1 MHNSSEILMT
11 LTVGLGL
18 AAFLGFLAHRLRL
31 SPIVGYLLAG
41 IVVSTHTPGYMADP
55 HIAGQLAEIGVVLL
69 MFGVGLEFHFRE
81 LLAVKYVA
89 TFGAV
94 IQSTFT
100 TLMVTGFIHLQGG
113 GWISGLVLGLSVS
126 VASTVVLV
134 RVLADHRELHT
145 PAGHIAVGWLVVE
158 DLFTILILV
167 LLPIIFPDN
176 ASAQAASGFQVVT
189 AIGLAL
195 VKVTALIVLAFVIGL
210 RFIPKILE
218 KVAKTHSR
226 ELFTLTIL
234 FCALGLAMASSLFFD
249 VSPALGAFFAGMI
262 VGRSEFSYRAAADA
276 FPMRDAFT
284 VLFFVSVGMMFQ
296 PAQLLAS
303 PTLLLSLLVIVL
315 VVKPLAAFP
324 VLYVMHYPFRTIL
337 TVGVAL
343 AQIGEFSFILV
354 SLGAQLG
361 LISDAMTN
369 AVVATAI
376 ISITLNPFL
385 HRGIDPLCRV
395 LQTNPRWSRFL
406 NRVPRRAEVCHT
418 NETGALMKASVENGF
433 MDERDCVGEDDIPDV
448 KHRAIIVGYGPVGQ
462 IIVRILQQNHI
473 EPVVIEM
480 NLDTI
485 KQLRQKRIC
494 AVYGNAGQNA
504 TLQGAKIESAR
515 TLILSSDQV
524 TNAGEMIRLAK
535 ELNPKIRILARANY
549 VAQIALLRAVG
560 ADLVFAGEAE
570 LASVFAESILREL
583 GATDAQMDLERQRIR
598 EELGM
603 NIS

>member
-1 MHNSSEILMT
+1 MHPSSEILMT
-11 LTVGLGL
+11 LTAGLGL
-18 AAFLGFLAHRLRL
+18 AALLGFFAHKLRL

-41 IVVSTHTPGYMADP
+41 IVVSTHTPGYVADP
-55 HIAGQLAEIGVVLL
+55 HIASQLAEIGVVLL

-89 TFGAV
+89 ISGAV

-100 TLMVTGFIHLQGG
+100 ALIMTGLIHLQGG
-113 GWISGLVLGLSVS
+113 GWTSGLVLGLSVS
-126 VASTVVLV
+126 VASTVVLI

-167 LLPIIFPDN
+167 LLPIIFSDN
-176 ASAQAASGFQVVT
+176 ASTQTTSGLQVVM
-189 AIGLAL
+189 AVGLAL
-195 VKVTALIVLAFVIGL
+195 AKVVTLIVIAFVVGT
-210 RFIPKILE
+210 RVIPKILE

-276 FPMRDAFT
+276 FPMRDAFA

-296 PAQLLAS
+296 PTQLLAS
-303 PTLLLSLLVIVL
+303 PTLLLSLLVIVF

-324 VLYVMHYPFRTIL
+324 VLYLMRYPIRTVL
-337 TVGVAL
+337 TVGIAL

-354 SLGAQLG
+354 TLGTKLG
-361 LISDAMTN
+361 LISEAMTN
-369 AVVATAI
+369 AIVATAI

-385 HRGIDPLCRV
+385 HRGIDPLCRT
-395 LQTNPRWSRFL
+395 LQAKPRCWHFL
-406 NRVPRRAEVCHT
+406 NRRAFANTVSTHSDEVESREDKESGSGAYS
-418 NETGALMKASVENGF
+418 NEGVL
-433 MDERDCVGEDDIPDV
+433 DV

-462 IIVRILQQNHI
+462 IVARILQQNHI
-473 EPVVIEM
+473 EPVIIEM

-485 KQLRQKRIC
+485 KQLRQKHIC

-504 TLQGAKIESAR
+504 TLRGAKIETAR

-524 TNAGEMIRLAK
+524 TNAGEIIRQVK

-549 VAQIALLRAVG
+549 VTQIEPLRAVG

-583 GATDAQMDLERQRIR
+583 GATDAQMDLERQRIH

-603 NIS
+603 NLNS